1 MRIWD
6 LSPGYLNRG
15 SLLGEHRELHGMHS
29 ILVNA
34 KLGYSNHPETLRWVG
49 ALGGLV
55 ERHNQLVA
63 EMALRGYV
71 DRTPLAALEEPVWPS
86 DFVDPPGDQITIL
99 RNKYAGREGGR
110 IPLPSDAQQMWAQH
124 KYSVMARSPE
134 EAGRIGRDLAELGSK
149 AAVGDLARDLV
160 LLLRRRPSE
169 GRLANA
175 VEHMWGHVRQ
185 YATPDEVVRARSGVA
200 QMLTLTRRLALRQA
214 ESYLVE
220 STALS
225 DLAVFV
231 ATPVEGLEPA

>member
-15 SLLGEHRELHGMHS
+15 SLLGEHRELHGLHS
-29 ILVNA
+29 ILVNN
-34 KLGYSNHPETLRWVG
+34 KKGYSAHPETLRWIG

-71 DRTPLAALEEPVWPS
+71 DRTPLVAVEEPVWPAE
-86 DFVDPPGDQITIL
+86 FVDPPGDQITIL
-99 RNKYAGREGGR
+99 RTKYTDREPGR

-124 KYSVMARSPE
+124 KYSVMARSPQ
-134 EAGRIGRDLAELGSK
+134 EAGRIGRNLAALGAGASLT
-149 AAVGDLARDLV
+149 DLARDLV
-160 LLLRRRPSE
+160 VLLRERPGE

-175 VEHMWGHVRQ
+175 IEHMWGHVRR
-185 YATPDEVVRARSGVA
+185 YATPEEVLRAGA
-200 QMLTLTRRLALRQA
+200 GAGEMLALTRHLVLRQQ
-214 ESYLVE
+214 ERYLLE

-225 DLAVFV
+225 DLAIFMPPDR
-231 ATPVEGLEPA
+231 TP